1 MKREIKMIAAGG
13 VAGILSGSLS
23 GQVNVTGMILGIFLS
38 IGVIVIE
45 KSTTKPLDNGDY
57 PEISRLM
64 ITALITGVLSGLL
77 GYFSAGE
84 PLIYLGSFSYP
95 EFVALITL
103 YPLFILPA
111 FFAKYNYL
119 MTVAA
124 GTCTSIIIESFR
136 IFDSMTIT
144 ITMFDLFLKIIPLI
158 LLSAFSKGF
167 IFTFLWFIGVGYTG
181 KRVRW

>member
-23 GQVNVTGMILGIFLS
+23 GQVNVRGMVLGIFLS
-38 IGVIVIE
+38 LGVIVIE
-45 KSTTKPLDNGDY
+45 KSTAKPLENGDY
-57 PEISRLM
+57 PELSRLM

-95 EFVALITL
+95 KFVALITL

-119 MTVAA
+119 MTVVA
-124 GTCTSIIIESFR
+124 GTCASIIIESFR
-136 IFDSMTIT
+136 IFDSMTMT
-144 ITMFDLFLKIIPLI
+144 VTMFDLLLKIIPLI

-167 IFTFLWFIGVGYTG
+167 IFTLLWFIGVGYTG